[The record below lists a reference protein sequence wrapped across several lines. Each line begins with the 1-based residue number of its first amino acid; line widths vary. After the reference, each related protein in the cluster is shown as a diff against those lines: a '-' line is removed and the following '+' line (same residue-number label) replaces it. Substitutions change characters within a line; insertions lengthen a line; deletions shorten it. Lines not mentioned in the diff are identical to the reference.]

1 MDDIAARIGDTP
13 GTVYLVDHDH
23 QVAGQHAKADAEIV
37 LVPAPSDD
45 PDDPLNWTPRR
56 RMLANTCMLL
66 YVFAICIESS
76 VINSVITQFA
86 AATDIS
92 IGDVITG
99 NGYSYLLAGWG
110 LLFWQPFAM
119 QYGKRLTY
127 LLSISGSAAFLVWA
141 PYVKNNG
148 QWIACNILSG
158 FFNAPV
164 EALPEITVADL
175 YFTHE
180 RATYMGLYAF
190 ALVGGSCVGP
200 VISGF
205 INDRLNYRWVFYVP
219 VIFCAFVFVFL
230 FLFAEETNYVRG
242 RTTNGGEAINA
253 IQAEEKSMPALMQQ
267 PAIGEE
273 ENKQLP
279 PARSASADVSSV
291 EAGVVVPSK
300 TSTKTFVQK
309 LALLD
314 RARENHV
321 WTMFT
326 NQIRFCSYPVVLFAG
341 FEYGIALVWAVV
353 TGSTASEI
361 LGAPPYNFSASMV
374 GLSNVAGL
382 LGALVGSLFGGQ
394 ITDAFTLRM
403 VRRNGGVFEPEMRLW
418 LFTVPMIIIPASIL
432 LYGVGA
438 AHGVH
443 WIGILIGNAALSAA
457 NTAAVPLSINY
468 LVDTY
473 RDMAGM
479 AMTVVVI
486 IRNTMYF
493 AVSYGIQDW
502 IDGMGLQ
509 NAYISC
515 AFIGMAAT
523 AVFLPMIY
531 YGKTCRQRSA
541 PAYRAM
547 VDDAMR
553 RGMVH

>member
-1 MDDIAARIGDTP
+1 MEDVAARIGDTP

-23 QVAGQHAKADAEIV
+23 RVSGQHAKADAEIV
-37 LVPAPSDD
+37 LVPAPSND

-56 RMLANTCMLL
+56 RLLACSCMFL
-66 YVFAICIESS
+66 YVFAVCVETS
-76 VINSVITQFA
+76 VINSVITQFSE
-86 AATDIS
+86 ATDIS

-110 LLFWQPFAM
+110 LIFWQPFAM

-127 LLSISGSAAFLVWA
+127 LLSMAGSAAFLVWA
-141 PYVKNNG
+141 PYVKGNG
-148 QWIACNILSG
+148 QWIAVNVLSG

-180 RATYMGLYAF
+180 RSTYMGLYAF
-190 ALVGGSCVGP
+190 ALVGGSAVGP
-200 VISGF
+200 IIAGF
-205 INDRLNYRWVFYVP
+205 INDQLGYRWVFYIP
-219 VIFCAFVFVFL
+219 IIFSAFVFVFL
-230 FLFAEETNYVRG
+230 FLFAEETNYARG
-242 RTTNGGEAINA
+242 QTIVGQAVEQQLGEDT
-253 IQAEEKSMPALMQQ
+253 EKGEQQ
-267 PAIGEE
+267 
-273 ENKQLP
+273 KQLP
-279 PARSASADVSSV
+279 ASSASADVSSV
-291 EAGVVVPSK
+291 EATSAPRPK
-300 TSTKTFVQK
+300 TSTKTFIQK
-309 LALLD
+309 LALFD
-314 RARENHV
+314 IARENHV
-321 WTMFT
+321 WTMFI

-361 LGAPPYNFSASMV
+361 LGAPPYNFRASMV
-374 GLSNVAGL
+374 GLSSIASL
-382 LGALVGSLFGGQ
+382 IGAIIGSVFGGQ
-394 ITDAFTLRM
+394 ITDAFTLRL
-403 VRRNGGVFEPEMRLW
+403 VRRNNGVFEPEMRLW
-418 LFTVPMIIIPASIL
+418 LFAVPMIIIPASIL

-443 WIGILIGNAALSAA
+443 WIGILIGTGALSAA
-457 NTAAVPLSINY
+457 NTASVPLSINY

-531 YGKTCRQRSA
+531 YGKTCRQHSA